1 MKEVAQRNWG
11 ELSSNKKSNRIEL
24 DQASFLG
31 GLAVLIFV
39 YIIFR
44 FIYPLIEKGI
54 LW

>member
-1 MKEVAQRNWG
+1 MKGIAQRSWKEINSG
-11 ELSSNKKSNRIEL
+11 KKSTKIEI
-24 DQASFLG
+24 DQATVLG
-31 GLAVLIFV
+31 SLTLLIFA